1 VPRITGL
8 RCSSGHLGADHGRVL
23 LLALT
28 LAVACALGAVL
39 LRMARVGAVT
49 AAEPVVEQPP
59 LGRPAGSWLSIPPA
73 PRATTADDDWVLEAF
88 DADEIAE
95 LRRIDDEIR
104 LELARDR
111 HAAVRALVPDS
122 RRDRRVRAVAWADGR
137 LVLVLGDGTAL
148 ELDGVSRS
156 AAVWLGYCHDQ
167 FGLVLEA
174 IGPTG
179 TVWSARLE
187 SCGVDTPLHVSR
199 VRVA

>member
-1 VPRITGL
+1 MGVP
-8 RCSSGHLGADHGRVL
+8 

-28 LAVACALGAVL
+28 VASACAVGAVL
-39 LRMARVGAVT
+39 ARGAGRRQPMAAPP
-49 AAEPVVEQPP
+49 AAEPAAERRSP
-59 LGRPAGSWLSIPPA
+59 STWLTLPPA

-88 DADEIAE
+88 DAAEIVE
-95 LRRIDDEIR
+95 LRRLDEQVR
-104 LELARDR
+104 HDLARDR
-111 HAAVRALVPDS
+111 QAAVQALVPDS
-122 RRDRRVRAVAWADGR
+122 RRDRRVRAVGWADGR
-137 LVLVLGDGTAL
+137 LILVLGDGTAL

-179 TVWSARLE
+179 TAWSARLE
-187 SCGVDTPLHVSR
+187 SCGVDTPLHASR